1 MTPEERLHQLE
12 QENRDLRE
20 QLAQREEQIEQLIQH
35 ITALEERLAK
45 NSRTSS
51 LPPSSDRFVRQPKSL
66 RKKSGKQAG
75 GQPGHQGRTLMW
87 SEKPDEVIVHP
98 LSCCQYCQSD
108 LHLVS
113 VCAYER
119 RQVVDVP
126 EPRLLV
132 QEHQAEHKQCPA
144 CQRMSCA
151 PFPAGVDARVQYGPR
166 VGAIALYLVHQQLLP
181 WARAC
186 EVLSDLLGIEMSQGS
201 LSALIERC
209 AANLIPVEERLK
221 QALISAPVLHQ
232 DETGLYVKGSRR
244 WLHVACTPSLT
255 HYAAHAK
262 RGREALNAIGILPA
276 FRGTSVHDGF
286 SSYFLYE
293 TCSHALCNVHHLRE
307 LTFID
312 EAYKQEWAASM
323 KRLLLVMNE
332 RVRQAREAGETQLDP
347 LARLALRGE
356 YDRLIQEGWR
366 TNPTTPR
373 ASPAPRSRKRHPAYN
388 LLNRLQK
395 GRDFVL
401 AFLEDFSVPFD
412 NNQAERDVRMVK
424 VQQKVSGSFRSEEGV
439 VAFCRIR
446 GYLSTLRKQGLHLLS
461 ALEATLRGHPVLPSF
476 ECT

>member
-1 MTPEERLHQLE
+1 MTPEERLHHLE

-20 QLAQREEQIEQLIQH
+20 QLAQREEQIGQLIEH

-45 NSRTSS
+45 NSRNSS

-66 RKKSGKQAG
+66 RKKSGKKAG

-98 LSCCQYCQSD
+98 LCCCQYCQSD

-119 RQVVDVP
+119 RQVIDVP

-144 CQRMSCA
+144 CQSMSCA
-151 PFPAGVDARVQYGPR
+151 PFPAGVDGPVQYGPR
-166 VGAIALYLVHQQLLP
+166 VGAIALYLVQQQLLP

-255 HYAAHAK
+255 HYATHAK
-262 RGREALNAIGILPA
+262 RGREGLDAIGVLPQFA
-276 FRGTSVHDGF
+276 GTSVHDGWR
-286 SSYFLYE
+286 SYFLYE
-293 TCSHALCNVHHLRE
+293 DCSHALCNAHHLRE
-307 LTFID
+307 LTFIE
-312 EAYKQEWAASM
+312 EAYQQQWAADL
-323 KRLLLVMNE
+323 KKLLLVMKE
-332 RVRQAREAGETQLDP
+332 RVQEAQQRGERRLDP
-347 LARLALRGE
+347 LALLALRGE
-356 YDRLIQEGWR
+356 YDRLLQEGWR
-366 TNPTTPR
+366 TNRSLARAGPTKPT
-373 ASPAPRSRKRHPAYN
+373 RKRHPAVN
-388 LLNRLQK
+388 LLNRLQVGK
-395 GRDFVL
+395 EAVL
-401 AFLEDFSVPFD
+401 AFLSNFAVPFE
-412 NNQAERDVRMVK
+412 NN
-424 VQQKVSGSFRSEEGV
+424 
-439 VAFCRIR
+439 
-446 GYLSTLRKQGLHLLS
+446 
-461 ALEATLRGHPVLPSF
+461 
-476 ECT
+476 